1 MQPIRVTYNQAC
13 ELLSIK
19 RDALRL
25 LVQQD
30 TTFPRPI
37 KYGSKRQSPVY
48 FDYLAII
55 EWHKS
60 KMQNLTQDSNE
71 VDA

>member
-25 LVQQD
+25 LIRKD
-30 TTFPRPI
+30 PTFPRPY
-37 KYGSKRQSPVY
+37 KYGSTQQAPVY
-48 FDYLAII
+48 FDYADLVT
-55 EWHKS
+55 WHNQQKDMNS
-60 KMQNLTQDSNE
+60 VME
-71 VDA
+71 A

>member
-13 ELLSIK
+13 VLLSIK

-37 KYGSKRQSPVY
+37 KHGSNRQSPVY
-48 FDYLAII
+48 FDYADLLA
-55 EWHKS
+55 WHNNQKANAV
-60 KMQNLTQDSNE
+60 ME
-71 VDA
+71 A

>member
-13 ELLSIK
+13 VLLSIK

-37 KYGSKRQSPVY
+37 KYGNHRQSPVY
-48 FDYLAII
+48 FDYADLVT
-55 EWHKS
+55 WH
-60 KMQNLTQDSNE
+60 NTQKANAVME
-71 VDA
+71 A